1 MGGTTIETS
10 LGQKGP
16 KRFDKNW
23 REKKMKNIKKVVTT
37 FAIAAILGL
46 SASATNAGVI
56 VNFTR
61 DSAEKQCVESKTQGQ
76 TQFNRGV
83 IVNLTGVIVNF
94 TGVIVNFTGVIVNY
108 ATPAKAECGHLPT
121 GD

>member
-1 MGGTTIETS
+1 
-10 LGQKGP
+10 
-16 KRFDKNW
+16 
-23 REKKMKNIKKVVTT
+23 MKNIKKVVTT

-46 SASATNAGVI
+46 SASVTNAGVI

-61 DSAEKQCVESKTQGQ
+61 DSSEKQCVASKTQDQ

-83 IVNLTGVIVNF
+83 IVNLTGVIVNL
-94 TGVIVNFTGVIVNY
+94 TGVIVNLTGVIVNY
-108 ATPAKAECGHLPT
+108 TSPAPSECGHLPT